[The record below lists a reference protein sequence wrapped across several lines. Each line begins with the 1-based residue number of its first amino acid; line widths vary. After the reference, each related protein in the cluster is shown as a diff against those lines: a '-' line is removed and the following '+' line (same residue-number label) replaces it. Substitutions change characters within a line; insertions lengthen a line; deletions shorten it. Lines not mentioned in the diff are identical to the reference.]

1 MSRGF
6 AMMPLVLTLLV
17 LAFVWHISVGT
28 KPVSFSIIYQALT
41 DFDKTVFDHIIIQ
54 KLRLPRAIIAVAAGA
69 SLSVAGALMQGVTRN
84 PLADPGILGLMA
96 GASFAVVMTYGFFN
110 YSQIG
115 YLPAVAAIGALLAAA
130 LVWSIAGAAPGGST
144 PLTLILSGV
153 AVSAFL
159 AAIITMVHLIDEEAY
174 DEIRVW
180 LTGSLAGNRLNVFYW
195 ALPWIIGGLALALTI
210 ARQITALAMGDDT
223 ATGLGVNVAR
233 LKGLAMIAVIALT
246 AAAVSIAGP
255 MGFIGLI
262 IPHVVRLLVGADY
275 RLIVPYSAV
284 IGAIYL
290 LIIDIIARLA
300 LSPVEISTGIVAA
313 MLGGPFFVWL
323 VRMRL

>member
-1 MSRGF
+1 
-6 AMMPLVLTLLV
+6 MMPLVLGLLV
-17 LAFVWHISVGT
+17 LAFGWHISVGT

-54 KLRLPRAIIAVAAGA
+54 KLRLPRALIAVAAGA

-84 PLADPGILGLMA
+84 PLADPGLLGLLA
-96 GASFAVVMTYGFFN
+96 GASFAVVMTYGYFN

-115 YLPAVAAIGALLAAA
+115 YLPGVAAIGALLAAV
-130 LVWSIAGAAPGGST
+130 LVWGIASAAPSGST

-153 AVSAFL
+153 SVSAFL

-180 LTGSLAGNRLNVFYW
+180 LTGSLSGNRLNIFYW

-210 ARQITALAMGDDT
+210 ARQVTALAMGDDT
-223 ATGLGVNVAR
+223 ATGLGVDVAR
-233 LKGLAMIAVIALT
+233 LKALALLAVIVLT
-246 AAAVSIAGP
+246 AASVSIAGP

-262 IPHVVRLLVGADY
+262 IPHVVRLFVGADY
-275 RLIVPYSAV
+275 RLIIPYSAV
-284 IGAIYL
+284 VGAIYL
-290 LIIDIIARLA
+290 LIVDIAARMV
-300 LSPVEISTGIVAA
+300 LSPVEISTGIVTA